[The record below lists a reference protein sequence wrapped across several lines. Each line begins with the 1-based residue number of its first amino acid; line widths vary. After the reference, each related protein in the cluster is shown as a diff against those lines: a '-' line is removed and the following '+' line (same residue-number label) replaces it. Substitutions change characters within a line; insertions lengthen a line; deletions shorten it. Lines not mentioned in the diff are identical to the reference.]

1 MISNNYINQI
11 KLKRFCMLPN
21 DIFSIGLRAGEI
33 SLYAYLLKCE
43 NRKTFQC
50 YPSYKTIG
58 NALNIS
64 TNTVRKYVMILEEK
78 GLIET
83 QPTTVITKDGIKRN
97 GSLLYTIKPIQDAV
111 NKFNAEQ
118 IQKSEIE
125 NALRISENNQNNP
138 KKCN

>member
-1 MISNNYINQI
+1 
-11 KLKRFCMLPN
+11 
-21 DIFSIGLRAGEI
+21 
-33 SLYAYLLKCE
+33 
-43 NRKTFQC
+43 
-50 YPSYKTIG
+50 
-58 NALNIS
+58 
-64 TNTVRKYVMILEEK
+64 MILEEK

-125 NALRISENNQNNP
+125 NALRISENNKNSSQ
-138 KKCN
+138 KCS

>member
-1 MISNNYINQI
+1 MVSNNYINQI

-21 DIFSIGLRAGEI
+21 DIFSLGLRAGEI

-43 NRKTFQC
+43 NRKTYQC

-83 QPTTVITKDGIKRN
+83 QPTTVITKNGTKRN

-111 NKFNAEQ
+111 NQFNAEQ

-125 NALRISENNQNNP
+125 NALSISENNKNNP
-138 KKCN
+138 KKCS

>member
-1 MISNNYINQI
+1 
-11 KLKRFCMLPN
+11 MLPN
-21 DIFSIGLRAGEI
+21 DIFSLGLRAGEI

-43 NRKTFQC
+43 NRKTYQC

-58 NALNIS
+58 KALNIS
-64 TNTVRKYVMILEEK
+64 KNTVRKYVTTLEEK

-83 QPTTVITKDGIKRN
+83 QPTTVITKNGTKKN

-111 NKFNAEQ
+111 NQFNAEQ

-125 NALRISENNQNNP
+125 NALRISENNKHNP
-138 KKCN
+138 QKCS

>member
-43 NRKTFQC
+43 NRKTYQC

-58 NALNIS
+58 KALNIS
-64 TNTVRKYVMILEEK
+64 TNTVRKYVTALEEK

-97 GSLLYTIKPIQDAV
+97 GNLLYTIKPIQDAV

-125 NALRISENNQNNP
+125 NALRISENNKNIP
-138 KKCN
+138 KKCS

>member
-11 KLKRFCMLPN
+11 KLKRFCTLPN

-43 NRKTFQC
+43 NRKTYQC

-58 NALNIS
+58 KALNIS
-64 TNTVRKYVMILEEK
+64 ANTVRKYVTALEEK

-83 QPTTVITKDGIKRN
+83 QPTSVITKDGIKRN

-111 NKFNAEQ
+111 NSFNAEQ
-118 IQKSEIE
+118 IRKFEIE
-125 NALRISENNQNNP
+125 NALRISDNNKNATE
-138 KKCN
+138 KCS

>member
-83 QPTTVITKDGIKRN
+83 QPTTVITKDSIKRN

-125 NALRISENNQNNP
+125 NALRISENNKNNP

>member
-1 MISNNYINQI
+1 MVSNNYINQI

-21 DIFSIGLRAGEI
+21 ATFSLGLRAGEI

-58 NALNIS
+58 KALNIS
-64 TNTVRKYVMILEEK
+64 TNTVRKYVTTLEDK

-83 QPTTVITKDGIKRN
+83 QPTTVITKNGTKRN

-125 NALRISENNQNNP
+125 NALRISENNKNSSQ
-138 KKCN
+138 KCS

>member
-1 MISNNYINQI
+1 MVSNNYINQI
-11 KLKRFCMLPN
+11 KLKRFRMLPN

-43 NRKTFQC
+43 NRKTYQC

-58 NALNIS
+58 KALNIS
-64 TNTVRKYVMILEEK
+64 TNTVRKYVATLEEK

-83 QPTTVITKDGIKRN
+83 QPTTVITKNDTKRN

-111 NKFNAEQ
+111 NQFNAEQ

-125 NALRISENNQNNP
+125 NALRISENNKNNP
-138 KKCN
+138 QKYS